1 MQQIFI
7 NEKLEVNQFY
17 ELDDVQK
24 HHLVDVLRYTNGKTI
39 KVVDMDKNWS
49 IVSLEIGHDSCG
61 FTIKEINSS
70 SSIGKTILVMALI
83 KKDKW
88 DLTLTKACELGVDE
102 IYPLVTRRT
111 VVRLDEKSFKK
122 DRYLKIIESACSQC
136 KRNDMPILH
145 DPCDIQHVPQ
155 FDGCT
160 KLIAYENQQGNGLWN
175 IPLTDDNVIVI
186 GPEGGF
192 DPKEIEWFD
201 QQGYTRVSLGS
212 TILRAETAALFCL
225 SAIKLHRERIQ

>member
-7 NEKLEVNQFY
+7 DEKLKVNQFY
-17 ELDDVQK
+17 ELNEAQK
-24 HHLVDVLRYTNGKTI
+24 HHLVDVLRYETGKTI
-39 KVVDMDKNWS
+39 RVVDTEKNWS
-49 IVSLEIGHDSCG
+49 IVSLKIDNDTCG
-61 FTIKEINSS
+61 FTVNEVNSS
-70 SSIGKTILVMALI
+70 SSNGKTILVMALI

-145 DPCDIQHVPQ
+145 DPCDLNHLPD
-155 FDGCT
+155 FDGYT
-160 KLIAYENQQGNGLWN
+160 KMIAYEKEDGKGLWD
-175 IPLTDDNVIVI
+175 IPLTDNNVIVI

-192 DPKEIEWFD
+192 DIKEVEWFD
-201 QQGYTRVSLGS
+201 QHGYTSVSLGS
-212 TILRAETAALFCL
+212 TILRAETAALFSL
-225 SAIKLHRERIQ
+225 SAIKLHREGKQ